1 MTRYAQRTLIEQGSV
16 ANWGKAAPTGIGVVG
31 GYGVATGGT
40 PTSISVSSTAYTMLS
55 FTSSATLTV
64 TTAGLFDVLMVGGG
78 GSGGGTG
85 GSGGGSGGGA
95 GGIVTATI
103 YLAATTYSVSIG
115 AKAVWSGGAGGIAGS
130 SSIGSTTI
138 GALDAPIALG
148 GNGYSGGATE
158 AGSLRNWGSY
168 PSGTS
173 TITTTVP
180 SQANNGGAGSGTNG
194 AGGGGGA
201 AGAGT
206 AGVGSVGGAGG
217 AGFDASAWR
226 GEVALTT
233 RYSAGGGG
241 GASTTGGAGG
251 AGGGGAGSGSGA
263 GSAAAIS
270 GTSGYGSGG
279 GGAVN
284 AIPAGGNGAD
294 GIVLI
299 RFKI

>member
-1 MTRYAQRTLIEQGSV
+1 MTRYAQRTLIQQPSI
-16 ANWGKAAPTGIGVVG
+16 ANWGKAASGIGVKD

-40 PTSISVSSTAYTMLS
+40 SSPITVSTVNYTMLTFS
-55 FTSSATLTV
+55 ASATLTV

-78 GSGGGTG
+78 GAGGGNG

-95 GGIVTATI
+95 GGLVTATI
-103 YLAATTYSVSIG
+103 YLDATTYSVAVG
-115 AKAVWSGGAGGIAGS
+115 ALAVWAGGASGIAGS

-138 GALDAPIALG
+138 GALVAPVALG
-148 GNGYSGGATE
+148 GNGYSGGATDTG
-158 AGSLRNWGSY
+158 ALRNWGLY

-173 TITTTVP
+173 ANTTTVS
-180 SQANNGGAGSGTNG
+180 SQTNNGGAGSGTNG

-201 AGAGT
+201 GGAGT
-206 AGVGSVGGAGG
+206 AGVGSAGGAGG

-233 RYSAGGGG
+233 RYAAGGGG
-241 GASTTGGAGG
+241 GATTTGGAGG
-251 AGGGGAGSGSGA
+251 AGGGGAGSSSGV
-263 GSAAAIS
+263 GSASTTA
-270 GTSGYGSGG
+270 GSGG
-279 GGAVN
+279 GGSNSGGAT
-284 AIPAGGNGAD
+284 AGGNGSN